1 MDLSDT
7 SEANSMEEL
16 ARVLANTP
24 KALNLMKQ
32 VNFLEKEIRF
42 LTAQLRDGITL
53 NWNGLFPK

>member
-53 NWNGLFPK
+53 NWNGLVPK

>member
-42 LTAQLRDGITL
+42 LTAQLRDGIRL
-53 NWNGLFPK
+53 Y

>member
-42 LTAQLRDGITL
+42 LTAQLRDGTTL